1 MEHPSPLLAPM
12 VALILWSLVMMVWMY
27 ATRLPAMRRAG
38 IVLKGRKGSRPGQ
51 LDDILPPN
59 VQWKA
64 HNYAHLMEQPTLFYA
79 AVAALVLMGFDAWI
93 NVWIAWAYVGLRV
106 AHSLVQSTSN
116 LVPLRFALFLLSSLC
131 LLSLGIHAA
140 LFLWHRG

>member
-12 VALILWSLVMMVWMY
+12 VALILWSLVVMVWMY

-38 IVLKGRKGSRPGQ
+38 MLVRGRKGLKPGT
-51 LDDILPPN
+51 LDSSLPEQ

-79 AVAALVLMGFDAWI
+79 VTAALILMGFDAAI
-93 NVWIAWAYVGLRV
+93 NVWLAWAYVGLRV
-106 AHSLVQSTSN
+106 IHSLVQAISN
-116 LVPLRFALFLLSSLC
+116 LISARFILFILSSLC
-131 LLSLGIHAA
+131 LTSLTIHAA